1 MHMFTNL
8 KFGERVFLLLP
19 GKSEFPIKQKNETF
33 EKVSLI
39 QSMRKKGLEPSRLA
53 AQEPKSCTSA
63 NSVISA
69 YSRIQKEWRRT
80 HLLFLMLCSRL
91 GQLDSNQR
99 MQESKSCALPLGDD
113 PLIKYPADVYGVFTN
128 KQGG

>member
-1 MHMFTNL
+1 
-8 KFGERVFLLLP
+8 
-19 GKSEFPIKQKNETF
+19 
-33 EKVSLI
+33 
-39 QSMRKKGLEPSRLA
+39 MRKKGLEPSRLA

-69 YSRIQKEWRRT
+69 YSRIQKEWRRA